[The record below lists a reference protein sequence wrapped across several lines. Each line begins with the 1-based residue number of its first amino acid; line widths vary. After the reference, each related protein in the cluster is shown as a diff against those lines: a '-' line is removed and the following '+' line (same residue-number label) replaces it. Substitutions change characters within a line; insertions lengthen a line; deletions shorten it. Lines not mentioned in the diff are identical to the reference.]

1 MQKQITF
8 LVKNKVLSAI
18 DFNPRSY
25 DPEYLKIKKNLNN
38 YECLEHYLDKE
49 IKGGSTP
56 PYYLF
61 KSNEDASIPFCKTSA
76 INRDFINLNDLHYID
91 SNFHTKNLSR
101 SITKPYDVI
110 YSMTG
115 KFMGKAALCPNVI
128 SEMNMSQNSVV
139 IKNDNKLFSAQL
151 CIFLN
156 SKANKIQISGLYSI
170 TKQKYINQGRIAKI
184 KIPPL
189 IKKNTKYLEDY
200 INNLDNYYGATIK
213 VKNTIKNFNKDI
225 LKCDFIPD
233 TSNFFVINNK
243 SIIPMILTPKYY
255 DNFNDSIISK
265 INKLKISKVLSD
277 FKIKKGEEISSSN
290 YIDAGVPFIKTSS
303 FSNFGVD
310 TQSNH
315 YCSEEIFNNVNQ
327 NLSIGDIIFTKD
339 GKIGEVG
346 IIDENT
352 KIVLSAGIIIVSVDN
367 PDLRYWIFLLLNSLY
382 GKVMF
387 KKWNVIAS
395 TMSHLRKDIYNEFS
409 IPEIDKN
416 IQKKYIDELKT
427 LFKQKSSAHKKI
439 NLSKSKVLENLI

>member
-1 MQKQITF
+1 
-8 LVKNKVLSAI
+8 
-18 DFNPRSY
+18 
-25 DPEYLKIKKNLNN
+25 
-38 YECLEHYLDKE
+38 
-49 IKGGSTP
+49 
-56 PYYLF
+56 
-61 KSNEDASIPFCKTSA
+61 
-76 INRDFINLNDLHYID
+76 
-91 SNFHTKNLSR
+91 
-101 SITKPYDVI
+101 
-110 YSMTG
+110 
-115 KFMGKAALCPNVI
+115 
-128 SEMNMSQNSVV
+128 
-139 IKNDNKLFSAQL
+139 
-151 CIFLN
+151 
-156 SKANKIQISGLYSI
+156 
-170 TKQKYINQGRIAKI
+170 
-184 KIPPL
+184 
-189 IKKNTKYLEDY
+189 
-200 INNLDNYYGATIK
+200 
-213 VKNTIKNFNKDI
+213 
-225 LKCDFIPD
+225 
-233 TSNFFVINNK
+233 
-243 SIIPMILTPKYY
+243 MILTPKYY